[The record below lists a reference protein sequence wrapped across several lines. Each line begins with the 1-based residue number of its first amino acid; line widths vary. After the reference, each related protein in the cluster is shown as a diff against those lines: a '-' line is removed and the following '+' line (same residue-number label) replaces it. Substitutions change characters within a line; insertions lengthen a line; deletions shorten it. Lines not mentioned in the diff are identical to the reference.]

1 MALFGKRGHT
11 PRVKTALVTVGAL
24 GVFQALAMVGAQTA
38 SAVAPGGC
46 TYNPAT
52 QTVTIQ
58 QESGDSTVL
67 GVVNMTPTGA
77 SNEIQITSDTG
88 TGGAQ
93 DCGSATVSNTV
104 SVVMLGSGVTASD
117 EYFEVD
123 NADTGG
129 SFGSIAFSI
138 DMGNNATGAV
148 SPAINGDTFA
158 WDGTTGADTVKVT
171 NTTFEANA
179 GKGTLVG
186 VEFQQYFTSGGADTF
201 DGTGVTVPLLVES
214 GAGSDDIIAG
224 NGNDNCLTF
233 SNFTGDCSG
242 YYWTQDGLN
251 DVIHGGSSRAD
262 GQDEYYGDTS
272 FLAGSFATLDLS
284 SRTAA
289 NWLSNDAAYDSG
301 EGTCPGATPGCEG
314 DYIDSS
320 IQELV
325 AGSGNDTLV
334 ADQADTWL
342 DPGAGDDVIDAAT
355 NTGVIVDNTS
365 WTSTPTPALTID
377 PALGTQTGNGN
388 DTLKNKG
395 ADGFGFLGGDG
406 DDTFVYPTPSVALFS
421 SFCGA
426 GGTDLVDASA
436 QTTGRNLNLTS
447 TQFDGAL
454 NCGSPVPGS
463 GDTTENVKGGSGD
476 DNLTG
481 NTLANRLDGGD
492 GNDIVFG
499 SPNVALLN
507 DSGDKLIGGLGN
519 DSFFGGGGPD
529 SVSFKG
535 SPAGETID
543 VSLGFAEGGEG
554 EDAFVDVI
562 EKITG
567 SQFKDNIKTGPTGA
581 GSGLNF
587 YVKALKG
594 ADTVTGSNGN
604 DSLSGG
610 AGNDNLQGSGG
621 NDTLSGADGND
632 RLYGGQGV
640 DTGNGGKGKDRCSK
654 IEIKNSCGTFQ
665 HPKAKPGLARYA
677 KVPGKLA

>member
-67 GVVNMTPTGA
+67 GVVNMTPTGS

-93 DCGSATVSNTV
+93 DCGSATVTNTT

-123 NADTGG
+123 NDDTGG

-148 SPAINGDTFA
+148 TPFVNGDTFA
-158 WDGTTGADTVKVT
+158 WDGTTGADTVKLT

-186 VEFQQYFTSGGADTF
+186 VEFQQYFTGDGADKL
-201 DGTGVTVPLLVES
+201 DATGVSVPLLVES
-214 GAGSDDIIAG
+214 GPGSDDIIAG
-224 NGNDNCLTF
+224 NANDNCLTV

-242 YYWTQDGLN
+242 YYWTQAGAN

-262 GQDEYYGDTS
+262 GQDEYYGGGGVGD
-272 FLAGSFATLDLS
+272 FATLDLS
-284 SRTAA
+284 TRTAA
-289 NWLSNDAAYDSG
+289 NWLSNDSAYDSG

-314 DYIDSS
+314 DYIDTT
-320 IQELV
+320 INEIV
-325 AGSGNDTLV
+325 AVSGNDTLV
-334 ADQADTWL
+334 ADVADTWL
-342 DPGAGDDVIDAAT
+342 DPGAGDDVIDAGT

-377 PALGTQTGNGN
+377 PALNTQTGNGN

-406 DDTFVYPTPSVALFS
+406 DDTFVYPTPSVSLFT

-436 QTTGRNLNLTS
+436 QTTGRNLDLTS
-447 TQFDGAL
+447 GQFDGAE

-476 DNLTG
+476 DTLVG

-492 GNDIVFG
+492 GNDTVWG
-499 SPNVALLN
+499 SPALTLN

-519 DSFFGGGGPD
+519 DSFFGGTGPD
-529 SVSFKG
+529 TVNFKG
-535 SPAGETID
+535 APSGETID
-543 VSLGFAEGGEG
+543 VSLGFADGGDG
-554 EDAFVDVI
+554 EDSFIDVI

-567 SQFKDNIKTGPTGA
+567 SNFKDNIKTGPTGA

-604 DSLSGG
+604 DTINGG

-621 NDTLSGADGND
+621 NDTLTGEKGND
-632 RLYGGQGV
+632 RLYGGGGV
-640 DTGNGGKGKDRCSK
+640 DTGNGGKGKDRCK
-654 IEIKNSCGTFQ
+654 GVEIKNSCGSFS
-665 HPKAKPGLARYA
+665 HPKAKPGLSRYA
-677 KVPGKLA
+677 KVQGKLG

>member
-38 SAVAPGGC
+38 SAVLPGGC

-58 QESGDSTVL
+58 QESGDDTTI
-67 GVVNMTPTGA
+67 GVRNMTPGGS
-77 SNEIQITSDTG
+77 SNEIWITADSG
-88 TGGAQ
+88 TGGVQ
-93 DCGSATVSNTV
+93 DCGSATTSNTV

-117 EYFEVD
+117 EAFTVD
-123 NADTGG
+123 NNDTGG

-138 DMGNNATGAV
+138 DMGNNGAGALAPFV
-148 SPAINGDTFA
+148 NGDSFI
-158 WDGTTGADTVKVT
+158 WLGTTGADTLKVT
-171 NTTFEANA
+171 NTTFESNT

-186 VEFQQYFTSGGADTF
+186 VEFQQYFLDAGADTF
-201 DGTGVTVPLLVES
+201 DATGVSVPLVVES
-214 GAGSDDIIAG
+214 EAGNDDIIAG

-233 SNFTGDCSG
+233 SNFTGQCSG
-242 YYWTQDGLN
+242 YYDTGAGTN

-262 GQDEYYGDTS
+262 GQDEYYGGGGLTD
-272 FLAGSFATLDLS
+272 FATLDLS

-289 NWLSNDAAYDSG
+289 NWLSNDGAYDSG
-301 EGTCPGATPGCEG
+301 EGSCPGATPGCEG
-314 DYIDSS
+314 DLIDQS
-320 IQELV
+320 INEIV

-334 ADQADTWL
+334 ADVADTWL
-342 DPGAGDDVIDAAT
+342 DPGAGDDVIDAAG

-377 PALGTQTGNGN
+377 PAAGTQTGNGN

-406 DDTFVYPTPSVALFS
+406 DDTFIYPTPSVAPFS

-436 QTTGRNLNLTS
+436 QTTGRNLNLTLA
-447 TQFDGAL
+447 QFDGSG
-454 NCGSPVPGS
+454 NCGTPVPGS
-463 GDTTENVKGGSGD
+463 GDSTENVKGGSGD
-476 DNLTG
+476 DTLVG

-499 SPNVALLN
+499 SPNVPLLN

-529 SVSFKG
+529 TVSFKN

-562 EKITG
+562 EKIVG
-567 SQFKDNIKTGPTGA
+567 SKFKDNIKTGPTGA

-587 YVKALKG
+587 YVKALAG
-594 ADTVTGSNGN
+594 NDTVTGSNGN
-604 DSLSGG
+604 DTLAGG

-621 NDTLSGADGND
+621 NDTLNGAKGND

-640 DTGNGGKGKDRCSK
+640 DTGNGGPGKDRCSK
-654 IEIKNSCGTFQ
+654 VEIKNSCGSFQ
-665 HPKAKPGLARYA
+665 HPKRPGLKAYVRA
-677 KVPGKLA
+677 PGKLS

>member
-58 QESGDSTVL
+58 QESNDTTVL
-67 GVVNMTPTGA
+67 GVVDETPVGSA
-77 SNEIQITSDTG
+77 DEIEVTFDTG

-123 NADTGG
+123 NNDTGG
-129 SFGSIAFSI
+129 SFEDIAFSI
-138 DMGNNATGAV
+138 DMGNNGAGAV
-148 SPAINGDTFA
+148 APFVNGDTFA
-158 WDGTTGADTVKVT
+158 WNGTDSADDVKLT

-186 VEFQQYFTSGGADTF
+186 VEFQQYFLNDGADTF
-201 DGTGVTVPLLVES
+201 DATGVTVPLVVEGGS
-214 GAGSDDIIAG
+214 GSDDIIAG
-224 NGNDNCLTF
+224 NGNDNCLTQ
-233 SNFTGDCSG
+233 SDFTGNCSG
-242 YYWTQDGLN
+242 YYDTDAGAN

-262 GQDEYYGDTS
+262 GQDEYYGGGGGGDFT
-272 FLAGSFATLDLS
+272 TLDLS
-284 SRTAA
+284 SRTAV
-289 NWLSNDAAYDSG
+289 NWLSNDSSYDSG

-314 DYIDSS
+314 DWIDGS
-320 IQELV
+320 INEIV
-325 AGSGNDTLV
+325 AGSGNDHLV
-334 ADQADTWL
+334 ADVDGTWL
-342 DPGAGDDVIDAAT
+342 NPGAGDDNIDED
-355 NTGVIVDNTS
+355 GVNDVVVDNTS
-365 WTSTPTPALTID
+365 WTSTPTPGLVID
-377 PALGTQTGNGN
+377 ETAGTQTGNGA
-388 DTLKNKG
+388 DTLTND
-395 ADGFGFLGGDG
+395 DGDLSFLGGEG
-406 DDTFVYPTPSVALFS
+406 DDSFVIDDDTSFN

-426 GGTDLVDASA
+426 GGTDVVDASA
-436 QTTGRNLNLTS
+436 TTTGVGLDLTS
-447 TQFDGAL
+447 GDFDGDL
-454 NCGSPVPGS
+454 LCGSPVPGS
-463 GDTTENVKGGSGD
+463 GDTTENVKGGTGD
-476 DNLTG
+476 DDLVG

-499 SPNVALLN
+499 SPNVPLLN

-529 SVSFKG
+529 TVNFKG
-535 SPAGETID
+535 APSGETID
-543 VSLGFAEGGEG
+543 VSLGFADGGEG

-567 SQFKDNIKTGPTGA
+567 STHKDNIKTGPTGA

-587 YVKALKG
+587 YVKALAG
-594 ADTVTGSNGN
+594 NDTVTGSNGN
-604 DSLSGG
+604 DTLNGG

-621 NDTLSGADGND
+621 NDTLTGEKGND
-632 RLYGGQGV
+632 RLYGGGGV
-640 DTGNGGKGKDRCSK
+640 DTGNGGKGKDRCK
-654 IEIKNSCGTFQ
+654 GVEIKNSCGSFK
-665 HPKAKPGLARYA
+665 HPKSRPGLTRYA
-677 KVPGKLA
+677 KVQGKLG